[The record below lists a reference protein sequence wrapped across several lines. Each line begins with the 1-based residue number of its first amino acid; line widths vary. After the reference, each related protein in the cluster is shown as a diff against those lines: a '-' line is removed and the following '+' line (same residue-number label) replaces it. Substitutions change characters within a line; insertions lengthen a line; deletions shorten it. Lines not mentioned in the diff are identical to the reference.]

1 MFQVLVLHLA
11 RVLDEDLA
19 VDRAFAGVPTDAV
32 EIIVEVTIVLAQVLI
47 RVTALTKE
55 GVIVFVLVLILANF
69 INCKQFTYLMK

>member
-32 EIIVEVTIVLAQVLI
+32 EIIVEVAIVLAQVLI
-47 RVTALTKE
+47 RVTALTKAV
-55 GVIVFVLVLILANF
+55 VIVFVLVLILVNF
-69 INCKQFTYLMK
+69 INFKQFTYLMK